1 MWAGNERGF
10 LLYMNLNLCFYSINI
25 FFTILTIYRDVRIS
39 FGGIS
44 CCINGTARMGLQI
57 LPSNWNNYFLSL
69 HPLAAFLSK
78 FRLGFSRVTSQMG
91 LKISNRY
98 LKDILSSFIANTWL
112 PSEKSSWSNSFYFA
126 TSLHQ
131 NILSQCK
138 PCLAIENTSW
148 FSLHGIIIHYLT
160 SSTSFYEYQ
169 CKIKYIVIIEIWTV
183 SYQVKSQ
190 I

>member
-1 MWAGNERGF
+1 MF
-10 LLYMNLNLCFYSINI
+10 VCFP
-25 FFTILTIYRDVRIS
+25 ILTIYRDVRIS

-44 CCINGTARMGLQI
+44 CCINDTDRMSLKI

-69 HPLAAFLSK
+69 HPLAVFLYK
-78 FRLGFSRVTSQMG
+78 FCLGFSRVTSGMG
-91 LKISNRY
+91 LKINNRY
-98 LKDILSSFIANTWL
+98 LKDIVSTFIANTWL
-112 PSEKSSWSNSFYFA
+112 PSEKSSLSSSFYYA

-138 PCLAIENTSW
+138 PSCLAIENTSW
-148 FSLHGIIIHYLT
+148 FSLHGIIIHCLT
-160 SSTSFYEYQ
+160 SSTSFYGYQ
-169 CKIKYIVIIEIWTV
+169 CKIKYIVLIEIWTV